1 MKYELPRL
9 LNLYQVIKHTT
20 TDSIQYIM
28 VIHYDN
34 SIYSG
39 FIISD
44 LPNKKPSQLGQE
56 QNTGINQQ
64 PTFQISI
71 LAVQNGVTIN

>member
-1 MKYELPRL
+1 
-9 LNLYQVIKHTT
+9 
-20 TDSIQYIM
+20 M

-34 SIYSG
+34 SIYSE